1 MKRIPCPSA
10 ACRNGMERVDETH
23 SKLCDTCGGDG
34 SILTT
39 DDRAE
44 RYSKELDRLTVAI
57 IKMDLQK
64 LNTPLHVRRQSSDIQ
79 ARAYLAEQLRC
90 RKENQCGSRSTRKR

>member
-1 MKRIPCPSA
+1 MRRIPCPEQS
-10 ACRNGMERVDETH
+10 CRNGFERIDETH
-23 SKLCDTCGGDG
+23 SKLCSCCGGDG

-57 IKMDLQK
+57 IKADLNK
-64 LNTPLHVRRQSSDIQ
+64 MVAPMHVRRQCQDIQ
-79 ARAYLAEQLRC
+79 SRSYLAAKLR
-90 RKENQCGSRSTRKR
+90 EIRKRK